1 MKLRMSPGIVVAGL
15 SWASFFALSWVLA
28 AIPGARADDAPP
40 REGTPSEFQP
50 GDISIGDPI
59 PLRSA
64 APRSDAATELP
75 LPVVEHGEPRSLLA
89 DTSKEPADASKPS
102 RGTGWLGLV
111 VAESSAAGRWT
122 VDEVAVGGPAA
133 GAGIAK
139 GDEVR
144 AIDGVPLRSADDVSQ
159 ALTSIAP
166 GQRVGLAMARG
177 DHVTNVVLMAVD
189 RPVALNARTWQA
201 SPDQGTTATTP
212 PEPPAFATAPPPFTS
227 PEPAATPA
235 APPPSR
241 FTAPRVAADVPHA
254 PAFQSPAVQVAPPTP
269 AELPAPARATRA
281 VGRTALGVRTVP
293 IDSGLQTRFQLP
305 EAAGAYVIGVIQ
317 DLPAA
322 KAGVPPGSVI
332 VALDNSP
339 VRSPDDLT
347 RLVTTGPIGRPV
359 AIQYILPGG
368 ESHRADVTLQSLER
382 PLEEALVG
390 PPSPA
395 ATLPPRLEPGP
406 STSRARRPESNDGS
420 AIVTILEAE
429 VRDLKARLDTLER
442 RLDAA
447 PR

>member
-1 MKLRMSPGIVVAGL
+1 MKLRMSPATVFSGL
-15 SWASFFALSWVLA
+15 SLA
-28 AIPGARADDAPP
+28 YFIAIPWAIAAMPAAWADDAPP
-40 REGTPSEFQP
+40 RDGTPSEFQP

-64 APRSDAATELP
+64 SPRSDAPPALP
-75 LPVVEHGEPRSLLA
+75 LPVVENGEPRSLLA
-89 DTSKEPADASKPS
+89 VTPKEPTNASAPS

-111 VAESSAAGRWT
+111 VAESAAPGRWT

-133 GAGIAK
+133 GAGVAT

-144 AIDGVPLRSADDVSQ
+144 AIDGIPLRSADDVSQ
-159 ALTSIAP
+159 ALTAIAP
-166 GQRVGLAMARG
+166 GQRVGLSIARG
-177 DHVTNVVLMAVD
+177 EHVTDLVLMAVD

-201 SPDQGTTATTP
+201 SPDHGTAATTP
-212 PEPPAFATAPPPFTS
+212 PEAPAFATAPPPFTS

-235 APPPSR
+235 SPPSSR
-241 FTAPRVAADVPHA
+241 FAAPRVAANVPQA
-254 PAFQSPAVQVAPPTP
+254 PAFQATPPAP
-269 AELPAPARATRA
+269 AELPAPTRATVA

-293 IDSGLQTRFQLP
+293 IDSGLQLRFQLP
-305 EAAGAYVIGVIQ
+305 EAAGAYVIGVVQ

-332 VALDNSP
+332 VALDNRP
-339 VRSPDDLT
+339 VRSPDELT
-347 RLVTTGPIGRPV
+347 RLVTAGPIGRPV

-368 ESHRADVTLQSLER
+368 EAHRADVTLQSLER

-390 PPSPA
+390 PSSPS
-395 ATLPPRLEPGP
+395 ATLPPQLELGP
-406 STSRARRPESNDGS
+406 STSTARRPESDHGV
-420 AIVTILEAE
+420 ATVTVLEAE
-429 VRDLKARLDTLER
+429 VRDLKARLETLER